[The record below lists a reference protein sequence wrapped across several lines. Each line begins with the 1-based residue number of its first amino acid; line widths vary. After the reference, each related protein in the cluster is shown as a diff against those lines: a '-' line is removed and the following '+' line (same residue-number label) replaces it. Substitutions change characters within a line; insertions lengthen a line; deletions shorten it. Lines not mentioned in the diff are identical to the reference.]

1 MGAKQGLEEGNGESV
16 LGKAWRQGL
25 EARSGGV
32 EDVYTDGTAL
42 RTAKP

>member
-1 MGAKQGLEEGNGESV
+1 MLRSQSV
-16 LGKAWRQGL
+16 ERPGGKDRRLGL

>member
-1 MGAKQGLEEGNGESV
+1 MLRSQSLERPG
-16 LGKAWRQGL
+16 GKAWRQGL